1 MKFGIKNLG
10 PIKEA
15 NIELGDLTII
25 CGKNN
30 RGKTY
35 LTYSLYSFLDTM
47 RENLV
52 LDIEDQYFNDCCR
65 NGSTMLDVKKIWA
78 EYNSALIKPLEK
90 FSERIPFFLA
100 LSQKQNNQ
108 SIFASMDEKDLD
120 IFIGKGIK
128 AKFQVTEKCAF
139 IIEKKQDASVLKIT
153 LENTGERLPKKSNLK
168 NMFQMACSLFINDII
183 PDTFSLTS
191 ERTGVAIFTD
201 ELATIVASNL
211 HRSGRNRVQRIDESE
226 ERKSAPY
233 PLPVMKEIAFF
244 LKIKKIAKN
253 TSFICDKHP
262 EILEE
267 FSNIVD
273 GKYIVDEY
281 KGIQYIQKDTGRK
294 LFLSECSSSVK
305 SLVELYFYLQCCARP
320 NQVLMVD
327 EPELTLHPENLRKLA
342 RLFVH
347 LTNIGIRVLITTHSD
362 YIIREFNMMIQLK
375 QDKPYVKKIREVE
388 GYSEFHLLTAN
399 NVRAYIS
406 EKQDNDIIFKEVKI
420 SPNKGMAIS
429 TLDDVINAMNSIQD
443 AILWG
448 E

>member
-52 LDIEDQYFNDCCR
+52 LDIDDQYFNDCCR
-65 NGSTMLDVKKIWA
+65 NGSTLLDVKKIWQG
-78 EYNSALIKPLEK
+78 YNSTLKKTIEQ
-90 FSERIPFFLA
+90 FSEKIPVFLA
-100 LSQKQNNQ
+100 LSQKQNDH
-108 SIFASMDEKDLD
+108 SVFAAMDENDLD
-120 IFIGKGIK
+120 IFVAKGIK
-128 AKFQVTEKCAF
+128 AKFQVTEKCTF
-139 IIEKKQDASVLKIT
+139 IIEKKKDASVLKIT

-168 NMFQMACSLFINDII
+168 KMFQMACSLFINDII

-201 ELATIVASNL
+201 ELATIVANNL

-226 ERKSAPY
+226 ERRIAPY
-233 PLPVMKEIAFF
+233 PLPVLKEISFF

-253 TSFICDKHP
+253 TSFISNKHP

-267 FSNIVD
+267 FSNIID
-273 GKYIVDEY
+273 GKYTVDEY
-281 KGIQYIQKDTGRK
+281 KGIQYIQKGTERK
-294 LFLSECSSSVK
+294 LFLTECSSSIK

-320 NQVLMVD
+320 NQVLMID
-327 EPELTLHPENLRKLA
+327 EPELTLHPENQRRLVRLLA
-342 RLFVH
+342 H
-347 LTNIGIRVLITTHSD
+347 LVNIGIHVFITTHSD
-362 YIIREFNMMIQLK
+362 YIIREINTLIMLGKTSFV
-375 QDKPYVKKIREVE
+375 VKEKIKKKY
-388 GYSEFHLLTAN
+388 G
-399 NVRAYIS
+399 IS
-406 EKQDNDIIFKEVKI
+406 ENQILASKKVNAYETKQNGICELAEFDPEVGVTIEDMDNSLIEISRMQRDI
-420 SPNKGMAIS
+420 
-429 TLDDVINAMNSIQD
+429 LR
-443 AILWG
+443 G